1 MAFHVDE
8 EMPTVLPVEPVIYG
22 PNKIELKDWFIFFA
36 GGNTIRLETFY
47 EYVPRKE
54 YYDSNHYAVCL
65 SEKDICELVENHSE
79 NLATG
84 KTIKGYYF
92 GMIID
97 SADLYQNDNK
107 QDPLAPYSHI
117 AIILEYCYKNNLLN
131 DKFNEAVPEFGRV
144 IDRKEDLREFVKN
157 NRYIAGEVRIGFFN
171 STTRAFIDAY
181 YNLDGEGY
189 LNDLKVYGTSTGQS
203 KGLLD
208 IPYTEKNIENI
219 EKIIKRAENLYF
231 SQKEVDRT
239 EEQI

>member
-1 MAFHVDE
+1 M
-8 EMPTVLPVEPVIYG
+8 
-22 PNKIELKDWFIFFA
+22 
-36 GGNTIRLETFY
+36 
-47 EYVPRKE
+47 
-54 YYDSNHYAVCL
+54 
-65 SEKDICELVENHSE
+65 
-79 NLATG
+79 
-84 KTIKGYYF
+84 
-92 GMIID
+92 
-97 SADLYQNDNK
+97 
-107 QDPLAPYSHI
+107 
-117 AIILEYCYKNNLLN
+117 
-131 DKFNEAVPEFGRV
+131 

-203 KGLLD
+203 KGFLD